1 MGQATDGNINGPW
14 YNACKMKYA
23 FVSLAILAVWVGTI
37 LIVGILRNDHILL
50 PLVALAMTLVLFLI
64 GFAKK

>member
-1 MGQATDGNINGPW
+1 
-14 YNACKMKYA
+14 MKYL

-37 LIVGILRNDHILL
+37 LIVAFLKNTNILL
-50 PLVALAMTLVLFLI
+50 PLVALAMSLVLFLI